1 MKQDA
6 MQSDIRAC
14 QEPRDCLPVAEQRRQ
29 TRLSRRRA
37 LYAAAVAER
46 REAEQKRGVT
56 MAGRNK
62 LPEQAKPRKQAGWRG
77 L

>member
-37 LYAAAVAER
+37 LYAAAARER
-46 REAEQKRGVT
+46 REAEQ
-56 MAGRNK
+56 
-62 LPEQAKPRKQAGWRG
+62 E
-77 L
+77 